1 MAYSNLHELYIIN
14 WFWNNCSAEETFKLY
29 EDIDEDFVLEYVLE
43 DEDEVVIA
51 KCPLMLLP
59 FREDWLPTFNN
70 LDYVLVDE
78 LLWLTV
84 HWLLLE
90 AHSLHITLCIQAS
103 LRKHGSFSSL
113 IINILTCLSQC
124 IKEKRRQQLMKM
136 KMSLI
141 SLLETLYLTNT
152 LKNAQFV
159 RKDLKHWSARNL
171 KQMQHFYAS
180 FSYTLNMVSTLLQ
193 PKLEARE
200 QTLTKLVVLSS
211 NDEKMEE
218 VI

>member
-1 MAYSNLHELYIIN
+1 
-14 WFWNNCSAEETFKLY
+14 
-29 EDIDEDFVLEYVLE
+29 
-43 DEDEVVIA
+43 
-51 KCPLMLLP
+51 
-59 FREDWLPTFNN
+59 
-70 LDYVLVDE
+70 
-78 LLWLTV
+78 
-84 HWLLLE
+84 
-90 AHSLHITLCIQAS
+90 
-103 LRKHGSFSSL
+103 
-113 IINILTCLSQC
+113 
-124 IKEKRRQQLMKM
+124 
-136 KMSLI
+136 MSLI